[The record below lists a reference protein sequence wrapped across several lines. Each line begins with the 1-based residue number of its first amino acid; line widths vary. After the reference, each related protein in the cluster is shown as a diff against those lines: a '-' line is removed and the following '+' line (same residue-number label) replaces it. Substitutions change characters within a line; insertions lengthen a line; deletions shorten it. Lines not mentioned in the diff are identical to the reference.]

1 MKEKLYLSSTCTVH
15 TFVIIIIHLQILAQ
29 NFLNSLYMLIIDKLI
44 PNSFAWRSVLYTA
57 ISSPGF
63 IFTEVHYSS
72 EEYESLSEDDDFL
85 IVPMP
90 ACFDFS
96 KPVIKPQV
104 SESSSDNETTD
115 NNHNLLDDNH
125 NTIVTSKLSVIVYRT
140 LCVCISIQIGHGERH
155 EFNSLTVS
163 H

>member
-1 MKEKLYLSSTCTVH
+1 M
-15 TFVIIIIHLQILAQ
+15 
-29 NFLNSLYMLIIDKLI
+29 IIDKFI
-44 PNSFAWRSVLYTA
+44 H
-57 ISSPGF
+57 ISYLLQEVFCIQPFLVQGF
-63 IFTEVHYSS
+63 FFFTEVHYSS

-104 SESSSDNETTD
+104 YESSSDDETTD

-125 NTIVTSKLSVIVYRT
+125 NTIVTSKLSVSVYHT
-140 LCVCISIQIGHGERH
+140 LCGCTSVQIGHGSMHVLNNLIWIH
-155 EFNSLTVS
+155 ELIFDHLQRV
-163 H
+163 

>member
-1 MKEKLYLSSTCTVH
+1 
-15 TFVIIIIHLQILAQ
+15 
-29 NFLNSLYMLIIDKLI
+29 MLIIDKLI

-57 ISSPGF
+57 IISPDF

-140 LCVCISIQIGHGERH
+140 LCVCISIQIGHGKRH
-155 EFNSLTVS
+155 VFNSLTVS

>member
-1 MKEKLYLSSTCTVH
+1 
-15 TFVIIIIHLQILAQ
+15 
-29 NFLNSLYMLIIDKLI
+29 MLIIDKLI
-44 PNSFAWRSVLYTA
+44 PNFHLLEEVFCVQPLFAWRSGLYTA
-57 ISSPGF
+57 IISPGF

-140 LCVCISIQIGHGERH
+140 LCVCISIQIGHGKRH
-155 EFNSLTVS
+155 VFNSLTVS

>member
-1 MKEKLYLSSTCTVH
+1 M
-15 TFVIIIIHLQILAQ
+15 II
-29 NFLNSLYMLIIDKLI
+29 
-44 PNSFAWRSVLYTA
+44 
-57 ISSPGF
+57 SPGF

-155 EFNSLTVS
+155 VFNSLTVS